1 MVLRAVSGAEAA
13 TTPEN
18 SLETPILR
26 LPLHPVNQKCGGK
39 AQQPIAGAL
48 QVILVPLAVWEPQL
62 SNNTD
67 LSQGPCS
74 LSWL

>member
-48 QVILVPLAVWEPQL
+48 QVILVPLAV
-62 SNNTD
+62 
-67 LSQGPCS
+67 
-74 LSWL
+74 